1 MSEEEDSF
9 TETNSMFEGFLL
21 DPAKCGMLN
30 LQDKQKL
37 VHEIAFQSKDAPKML
52 YSFTRRELL
61 EIICAEM
68 GKERKYTG
76 YTKTQMIEHL
86 LKIISKKS
94 KLNIIQNTLA
104 DSPAKNHIGLK
115 RKTSSSEDVNHVF
128 LGNIAEENV
137 KTLLCRNVACKATL
151 NAEDA
156 FCKRCSCCIC
166 HSYDDNKDPSLW
178 LTCGSDLPDRKDS
191 CGISCHLQCAL
202 TNERSD
208 ILKDSCGTKL
218 DGSFSCVSCGKING
232 LMRTW
237 RKQLLVAKEAR
248 RVDIL
253 ALRISLAHRILVGTK
268 VYKEVH
274 KIVDTAHKLLNDE
287 VGPLDQ
293 DCAIMARGIV
303 NRLSCGTEVQKLCT
317 SAVECFDSMCSNLDP
332 NCVEKRDAPTF
343 SVHFEECLP
352 TSVVIV
358 LGYENQILK
367 NFLGVRLWHRMSA
380 VDYAE
385 QPTFIVLRPEK
396 RFKLE
401 NLYPSTQYFCKVSL
415 FSSTGILATAEAKWV
430 TPCEPINSLAK
441 PTKPGEDHT
450 RRSTSGSSKTASV
463 VRAQKKNKMKDEN
476 HHQVESSNSNINSGD
491 HPAEHPFSENTR
503 GRFEGFISKP
513 PLSFE
518 AISFKNNAAVSPSTP
533 SKPNET
539 RQVNGLCC
547 RKSLEESDYEYSV
560 KVVRWLEREGHI
572 NENFRVKFLTWFSL
586 KATSS
591 ERRVVSAFVNTFIDD
606 PPSLADQ
613 LIHTFMDEIC
623 CDRKP
628 H

>member
-1 MSEEEDSF
+1 MSEAEDSF
-9 TETNSMFEGFLL
+9 TETKSVFPGFLL
-21 DPAKCGMLN
+21 DPVKCGMLN

-37 VHEIAFQSKDAPKML
+37 VHKIAWQSKDAPKML
-52 YSFTRRELL
+52 SSFTRRELL

-94 KLNIIQNTLA
+94 KLNVIQNTLA
-104 DSPAKNHIGLK
+104 DSPAKSHIGSK
-115 RKTSSSEDVNHVF
+115 RKMLLSEDLNHVPQ
-128 LGNIAEENV
+128 GNNKEENV
-137 KTLLCRNVACKATL
+137 RTSLCQNVACRATL
-151 NAEDA
+151 NAGDA

-178 LTCGSDLPDRKDS
+178 LTCGSDLPDGKDS

-202 TNERSD
+202 SDERSG
-208 ILKDSCGTKL
+208 ILKNSCGTKL
-218 DGSFSCVSCGKING
+218 DGSFSCVFCGKING

-253 ALRISLAHRILVGTK
+253 SFRISLAHRILIGTEA
-268 VYKEVH
+268 YKEVH
-274 KIVDTAHKLLNDE
+274 KIVDTAIKLLNNE

-293 DCAIMARGIV
+293 DCAMMTRGIV
-303 NRLSCGTEVQKLCT
+303 NRLSCGAEVQKFCS
-317 SAVECFDSMCSNLDP
+317 SAVECFDSMFSNFFP
-332 NCVEKRDAPTF
+332 NCAEKKDVPTC

-358 LGYENQILK
+358 LEYEDQILK
-367 NFLGVRLWHRMSA
+367 NFLGVRLWHRMST

-385 QPTFIVLRPEK
+385 QPTYIVLRPEK

-401 NLYPSTQYFCKVSL
+401 NLHPSTQYCCKVSL
-415 FSSTGILATAEAKWV
+415 FSSTGILGTAEAKLV
-430 TPCEPINSLAK
+430 TPLNPTNSLAK
-441 PTKPGEDHT
+441 STKPGKDHI
-450 RRSTSGSSKTASV
+450 RHSTSGSSRTASGV
-463 VRAQKKNKMKDEN
+463 HAQKMNKIEDEN
-476 HHQVESSNSNINSGD
+476 HHQVESSNSNVNSGD
-491 HPAEHPFSENTR
+491 HPAERPFLENIR
-503 GRFEGFISKP
+503 GRFEGFLSKP

-518 AISFKNNAAVSPSTP
+518 ALSSKNVAAVSPSTP
-533 SKPNET
+533 SKPNEM
-539 RQVNGLCC
+539 RQVNGLGC
-547 RKSLEESDYEYSV
+547 RKNSENDYEYSV

-572 NENFRVKFLTWFSL
+572 DENFRVKFLTWFSL
-586 KATSS
+586 KATSP

-606 PPSLADQ
+606 LPSLADQ
-613 LIHTFMDEIC
+613 LMHTFMDEIC
-623 CDRKP
+623 CDRKS
-628 H
+628 